1 MKKGLTE
8 IVFILDKSG
17 SMCGLEDDTIGGYN
31 SFINKQ
37 KKEEGDAVISTVLFS
52 TKREVIHNRVSLKDV
67 PPLTDKEYSVEGCT
81 ALLDA
86 IGLSISHIVNVHKKL
101 DKNLV
106 PEKTIFVITTDGME
120 NSSVEFSYKNVKDLI
135 EKETNKYGWEFMF
148 LGANIDA
155 VKEGKRF
162 GIKES
167 HAVSYHQ
174 DSYGTNLNF
183 RCLSESISGLRR
195 GESINSAWKKD
206 IELYHDKTEGKK
218 KRGKRRSRNNYEEP
232 PLMLTSFSNI
242 TKTPLY
248 PRNK

>member
-37 KKEEGDAVISTVLFS
+37 KKEEGEAVISTVLFS
-52 TKREVIHNRVSLKDV
+52 TKREVIHNRVPLSEV
-67 PPLTDKEYSVEGCT
+67 PSLTDKEYSVEGCT

-86 IGLSISHIVNVHKKL
+86 IGLSITHIVNVHKKL
-101 DKNLV
+101 SSDFI

-120 NSSVEFSYKNVKDLI
+120 NSSEEFSYNDVKRLI
-135 EKETNKYGWEFMF
+135 EKETEKYGWEFMF

-174 DSYGTNLNF
+174 DSYVTNLNF

-195 GESINSAWKKD
+195 GECINSEWKKD
-206 IELYHDKTEGKK
+206 IEMYHDKTEGKK
-218 KRGKRRSRNNYEEP
+218 KRGKRRNKNKNEEP
-232 PLMLTSFSNI
+232 PLMFTPFSDI
-242 TKTPLY
+242 TKAPLY